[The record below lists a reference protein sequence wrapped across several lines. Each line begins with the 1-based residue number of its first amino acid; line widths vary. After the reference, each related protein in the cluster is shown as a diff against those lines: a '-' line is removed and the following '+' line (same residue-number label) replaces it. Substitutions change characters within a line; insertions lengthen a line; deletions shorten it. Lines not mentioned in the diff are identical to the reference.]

1 MLRRTQNLIHFSH
14 DPHGEPDNQDYESS
28 EAMLEKVGPG
38 ILVDSDVLPHIEAR
52 AQRQSQSSLAVLAMV
67 RASVA

>member
-1 MLRRTQNLIHFSH
+1 
-14 DPHGEPDNQDYESS
+14 
-28 EAMLEKVGPG
+28 MLEKVGPG

>member
-38 ILVDSDVLPHIEAR
+38 ILVDSDVLPHIEA
-52 AQRQSQSSLAVLAMV
+52 
-67 RASVA
+67 